1 MFLDQG
7 KILLPGSCLIVL
19 LSYLLYILNSRS
31 SFQKATSFYFY
42 FLNNFF
48 YCCSST
54 IVSLSS
60 HLLPPAP
67 PIPSSHPPSYPPLAL
82 SICLLR
88 MFLDPSLTFPFYPP
102 PASPLRRAMGRGINL
117 FFVSM
122 SLVLFCSLICF
133 VDKVPLIGEII
144 WYLSFS
150 VWLISLSIMLSS
162 SIHAVTKGMSLAGML
177 ILKTV
182 KNGVSL

>member
-1 MFLDQG
+1 MVPIFPHYSPLSYSPSTSPIQSF
-7 KILLPGSCLIVL
+7 PL
-19 LSYLLYILNSRS
+19 LS
-31 SFQKATSFYFY
+31 
-42 FLNNFF
+42 
-48 YCCSST
+48 
-54 IVSLSS
+54 LSMC
-60 HLLPPAP
+60 
-67 PIPSSHPPSYPPLAL
+67 PLH
-82 SICLLR
+82 

-162 SIHAVTKGMSLAGML
+162 SIHAVTKGRSSFFLSVA
-177 ILKTV
+177 
-182 KNGVSL
+182 